1 MKHLETPDL
10 SEIAE
15 AIVLSQAAAS
25 FNAAAKLAGGSA
37 DSWNL
42 HKNKTLEEVL
52 KIMAPNGVRF
62 CFCAEGHITKVG
74 ALALQIRSALPHL
87 NQKKNET
94 P

>member
-1 MKHLETPDL
+1 MKHPETPDL

-25 FNAAAKLAGGSA
+25 FNAAMALAGGSA
-37 DSWNL
+37 NAWTL
-42 HKNKTLEEVL
+42 TKNKTFEEVV

-62 CFCAEGHITKVG
+62 CFCAEEHITKVG